1 MTLPRLALSVIGDE
15 IGPSLEE
22 MISFAHEQGIQRL
35 DMRTVDGRNLLGMKK
50 EEIIKISRAL
60 EKAGLT
66 VPTFVSPLFKWAAA
80 GKSTVAGKVD
90 FAFDPKECPAE
101 DIIDHAIEIAVIL
114 GAPHMRIFSYL
125 RHRRFRRGDLTKGK
139 DFTKLMSRASHYD
152 ISIQLENEPVCNI
165 GNIAQLR
172 AFFDQKEEEFAEEE
186 IAEEV
191 LEGDMLALETVDG
204 VMVEEKIEVGANEQ
218 EDEEEEELIDPRDK
232 DKEAVI
238 YLRPL
243 VDIANAW
250 ATGERPSDDDIA
262 ALAPLV
268 TAIHLKDRDL
278 AASRTVPLGDG
289 DVPWPAEL
297 KRLLGSVGTDEV
309 LASIETHCPQDS
321 RNATARSIA
330 GLRRIAAEI
339 GVEIV

>member
-22 MISFAHEQGIQRL
+22 MISFAHEHGLKRL
-35 DMRTVDGRNLLGMKK
+35 DMRTVGGRNLLGMTK
-50 EEIIKISRAL
+50 EEIINISRTL

-66 VPTFVSPLFKWAAA
+66 VPTFVSPLFKWPAA
-80 GKSTVAGKVD
+80 GKSPAAGKVD
-90 FAFDPKECPAE
+90 FAFDPKQCPAE
-101 DIIDHAIEIAVIL
+101 DVIDHAIEIAVIL

-125 RHRRFRRGDLTKGK
+125 RHNRFRPGDLKDGK
-139 DFTKLMSRASHYD
+139 DFVKLMSLASHYD
-152 ISIQLENEPVCNI
+152 ISLQLENEPVCNV
-165 GNIAQLR
+165 GNVAEL
-172 AFFDQKEEEFAEEE
+172 ANFFNPKAAAPAEEALVE
-186 IAEEV
+186 DVADGETMAQGVVAEVVELEEEV
-191 LEGDMLALETVDG
+191 L
-204 VMVEEKIEVGANEQ
+204 
-218 EDEEEEELIDPRDK
+218 DPRERDR
-232 DKEAVI
+232 EVVI

-262 ALAPLV
+262 SLAPLV

-278 AASRTVPLGDG
+278 AAGRTVPLGDG
-289 DVPWPAEL
+289 NVPWPAEL
-297 KRLLGSVGTDEV
+297 KRLLGGVETGEV
-309 LASIETHCPQDS
+309 LASIETHCPQDG

-339 GVEIV
+339 GVEVV

>member
-22 MISFAHEQGIQRL
+22 MISFAHEHGLKRL
-35 DMRTVDGRNLLGMKK
+35 DMRTVGGRNLLGMKK
-50 EEIIKISRAL
+50 EEIIRISRTL

-66 VPTFVSPLFKWAAA
+66 VPTFVSPLFKWPAA
-80 GKSTVAGKVD
+80 GKSAATGTVD

-101 DIIDHAIEIAVIL
+101 DIVDHAIEIAVIL

-125 RHRRFRRGDLTKGK
+125 RHHRFRPGDLTEGK
-139 DFTKLMSRASHYD
+139 DFTKLMSLAGHYD

-165 GNIAQLR
+165 GNVAELR
-172 AFFDQKEEEFAEEE
+172 AFFDPQEEEPGEE
-186 IAEEV
+186 AFEEV
-191 LEGDMLALETVDG
+191 VVTQETVEE
-204 VMVEEKIEVGANEQ
+204 VVEEQ
-218 EDEEEEELIDPRDK
+218 REEEEEVVDPREK
-232 DKEAVI
+232 DREVVI

-262 ALAPLV
+262 SLAPLV

-289 DVPWPAEL
+289 NVPWPAEL
-297 KRLLGSVGTDEV
+297 KRLLGGVKAREV
-309 LASIETHCPQDS
+309 LASIETHCPQDG

-330 GLRRIAAEI
+330 GFRRIAAEI
-339 GVEIV
+339 GVEVV